1 MKKIDRLLRE
11 ILHRHHEH
19 GDRFF
24 SQKNLAEVCDL
35 SLGTVNPIIT
45 RLEQIGA
52 VERKPLGFRLIDPK
66 RAILYWAVTRDLPK
80 DIKYATFCPKKVED
94 IEADLPPGSILTAY
108 SGFRAK
114 FGATPAD
121 YSQVFVYA
129 DPEVIRRA
137 CKPTQRKKYNL
148 FVLDFD
154 DHLKGLSSGNVA
166 PLVQIYVDLWQLGA
180 PASRF
185 VEEMERKLVL
195 APTKALEEVATALK
209 RET

>member
-1 MKKIDRLLRE
+1 MKKVDRLLRE

-24 SQKNLAEVCDL
+24 SQKNLAEVCGL

-45 RLEQIGA
+45 RLEQMGA
-52 VERKPLGFRLIDPK
+52 IERKPLGFRLIDPK

-80 DIKYATFCPKKVED
+80 DVKYATFAPKKLEEVET
-94 IEADLPPGSILTAY
+94 ELPPGSILTAY
-108 SGFRAK
+108 SGYRAK
-114 FGATPAD
+114 FSTTPAD
-121 YSQVFVYA
+121 YSQIFVYA
-129 DPEVIRRA
+129 DPDVVRRVY
-137 CKPTQRKKYNL
+137 KPTQRKKYNL
-148 FVLDFD
+148 FVLASD
-154 DHLKGLSSGNVA
+154 DHLKSLSKGNVA

-185 VEEMERKLVL
+185 VEDLEKKLAL
-195 APTKALEEVATALK
+195 APTRALEEVAIALK